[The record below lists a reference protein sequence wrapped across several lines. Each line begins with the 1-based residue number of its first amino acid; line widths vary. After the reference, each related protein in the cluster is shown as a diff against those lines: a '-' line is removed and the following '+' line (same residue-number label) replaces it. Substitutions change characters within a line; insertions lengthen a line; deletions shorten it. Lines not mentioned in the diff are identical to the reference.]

1 MAKETVIIFDGE
13 DKFMSKSNKKY
24 DKNKG
29 VAYFV
34 GSDGDVSTET
44 TTSTTTAA
52 LVNLGSPMPIPD
64 GSADYCSRL
73 ELYIKKRGDN
83 LATAEQIMEAHQYFL
98 TNCNVQETTTTSST
112 TSTTTVLP
120 IGTSTTTP
128 TTTIASTVIIEPTIP
143 IDLGQRLTSS
153 KTTSNG
159 DEQEKSSNSLWLL
172 LIVGLGVLYLITKD
186 KKD

>member
-29 VAYFV
+29 LAYYV
-34 GSDGDVSTET
+34 GGDGEVSTET

-52 LVNLGSPMPIPD
+52 PVNLGLPMPIPD

-73 ELYIKKRGDN
+73 EVYIKNRGDN
-83 LATAEQIMEAHQYFL
+83 VATAEQIMEAHQYFL
-98 TNCNVQETTTTSST
+98 THCNVQETTTTSST

-120 IGTSTTTP
+120 IIGTSTTTP
-128 TTTIASTVIIEPTIP
+128 TTTFIINDFPTIP
-143 IDLGQRLTSS
+143 IDLGQRPSS
-153 KTTSNG
+153 AKNSSSG
-159 DEQEKSSNSLWLL
+159 EKKEKSSNSIWLL
-172 LIVGLGVLYLITKD
+172 LIVGLGVLYLFSKD
-186 KKD
+186 KNK

>member
-34 GSDGDVSTET
+34 GGDGEVSTET

-52 LVNLGSPMPIPD
+52 PVNLGSPMPIPD

-128 TTTIASTVIIEPTIP
+128 TTTIAPTVIIESTIP
-143 IDLGQRLTSS
+143 IDLGKRPTSS

-159 DEQEKSSNSLWLL
+159 DEKEKSSNSIWLL

>member
-52 LVNLGSPMPIPD
+52 PVNLGSPMPIPD
-64 GSADYCSRL
+64 RSADYCSRL
-73 ELYIKKRGDN
+73 EMYITKRGDN

-120 IGTSTTTP
+120 IGTSTTIP
-128 TTTIASTVIIEPTIP
+128 TTTLAPTVIIETPLIP
-143 IDLGQRLTSS
+143 VNLG
-153 KTTSNG
+153 KKPIKNTTG
-159 DEQEKSSNSLWLL
+159 GGEEEKSENNYWWLL
-172 LIVGLGVLYLITKD
+172 LVGLGVLYLLTKD

>member
-34 GSDGDVSTET
+34 GGDGDVSTET

-98 TNCNVQETTTTSST
+98 TNCNVQQTTTTSST

-120 IGTSTTTP
+120 IGTSTTIP
-128 TTTIASTVIIEPTIP
+128 TTTLAPTVIIQPTIP
-143 IDLGQRLTSS
+143 TDLGKRPIKNNSG
-153 KTTSNG
+153 G
-159 DEQEKSSNSLWLL
+159 DEKEKSENNYWWLL
-172 LIVGLGVLYLITKD
+172 LVGLGVLWFITKD

>member
-34 GSDGDVSTET
+34 GGDGDVSTET

-52 LVNLGSPMPIPD
+52 QVNLGSPMPIPD

-128 TTTIASTVIIEPTIP
+128 TTTFLIPTPLIP
-143 IDLGQRLTSS
+143 INLG
-153 KTTSNG
+153 KKPIKNTTG
-159 DEQEKSSNSLWLL
+159 GGEKEKSENNYWWLL
-172 LIVGLGVLYLITKD
+172 LVGLGVLYLLTKD